1 MRKKDVEDLKLRE
14 LYVVFEC
21 EAREFSS
28 YPSNTNEQ
36 HCITRSYNCTLEY
49 YKYCLHYSPPL
60 ECYEIINSRFALE
73 HRYKRGRATNV
84 CTFVIEGKV
93 DITVGTEEFRSQLG
107 KFQIIARKALTSF
120 PNDQYIPDFSAMPET
135 SDGMCRFLRIYASD
149 FYNLLNPSNA
159 EETSDLPRTS
169 FDLATEQ
176 DTRKFDGV
184 SAASMVKTPLELK
197 DEEEKQEEKEEDESR
212 PEFTALEI
220 DESQMKKN
228 D

>member
-1 MRKKDVEDLKLRE
+1 MRKKDVEELKLRE
-14 LYVVFEC
+14 L
-21 EAREFSS
+21 
-28 YPSNTNEQ
+28 
-36 HCITRSYNCTLEY
+36 
-49 YKYCLHYSPPL
+49 
-60 ECYEIINSRFALE
+60 
-73 HRYKRGRATNV
+73 YKRGRATNV

-93 DITVGTEEFRSQLG
+93 NITVGTEEFRSQLG

-197 DEEEKQEEKEEDESR
+197 DEEEEKQEEKEEDESR

-220 DESQMKKN
+220 DESQMKK
-228 D
+228 DD